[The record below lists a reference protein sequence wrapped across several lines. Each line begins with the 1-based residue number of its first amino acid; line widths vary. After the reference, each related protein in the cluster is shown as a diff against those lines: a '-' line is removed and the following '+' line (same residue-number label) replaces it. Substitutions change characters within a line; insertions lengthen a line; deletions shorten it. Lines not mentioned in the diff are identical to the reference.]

1 MRSVE
6 TRRLGVK
13 FRVGEWTVQPESC
26 RISRK
31 DSDLHLRPMLADL
44 LVLLAEK
51 AGQVVSKDEILSRLR
66 ATRFVAES
74 ALTRDIAELRRM
86 LKDSSRKPKYI
97 ETIFKR
103 GYRLIAEVEPGKIFA
118 QPVLAVLPF
127 QNLSN
132 EPSEEFFAEGIA
144 DSLTTELARLG
155 GLRVISRQSV
165 LHLKHCDRKL
175 PEIARELK
183 VDSVVEGSALRVGH
197 KARITA
203 QLVQVEPEA
212 HLWARSYDCE
222 LTDILDIQAELARE
236 IARSVLAVLAPAR
249 SEPSRPVNP
258 EAQLAYLKARHH
270 WTKWTRDSVQKGM
283 YYLEQALAAD
293 PNFAPA
299 YEGIASCLAV
309 LGYWGHLP
317 LEEAYPKAKAAALRA
332 IALDDSLSAAH
343 CALAQVHWLLDWDLE
358 GCEREVQLALSL
370 NPSNELA
377 HYWYAMYLVTIRGD
391 RTKACAEA
399 RIGLELDPLSMIS
412 NFSAAWIYLFAADY
426 DRALDQARKT
436 LDLYPDCLPAWH
448 IIGIVHLTRGEHADG
463 VRALKTA
470 YEISMDAMSLTFL
483 LAALAQSGMRDES
496 AALLKELLDR
506 SEREYIP
513 ALALSIAYMGLG
525 DMDESFEWLDKCFA
539 ERDSRLFW
547 LLVVPLFQPL
557 RSDARFD
564 LFLRRLG
571 LDARP
576 GDSSAQVRQHGKGRR
591 RRACASR

>member
-1 MRSVE
+1 
-6 TRRLGVK
+6 
-13 FRVGEWTVQPESC
+13 
-26 RISRK
+26 
-31 DSDLHLRPMLADL
+31 
-44 LVLLAEK
+44 
-51 AGQVVSKDEILSRLR
+51 
-66 ATRFVAES
+66 
-74 ALTRDIAELRRM
+74 M
-86 LKDSSRKPKYI
+86 LKDTSREPKYI

-103 GYRLIAEVEPGKIFA
+103 GYRLIAEVEPGKIVS

-132 EPSEEFFAEGIA
+132 DPSEEFFAEGIA
-144 DSLTTELARLG
+144 DCLTTELARLG

-165 LHLKHCDRKL
+165 LHWKHSDRKL
-175 PEIARELK
+175 PEIARELG
-183 VDSVVEGSALRVGH
+183 VDSVVEGSALRIGG

-203 QLVQVEPEA
+203 QLIQVEPEA

-236 IARSVLAVLAPAR
+236 IARSVRAVLAPAGPER
-249 SEPSRPVNP
+249 SRPVNP

-270 WTKWTRDSVQKGM
+270 WTRWTRDGVQKGM
-283 YYLEQALAAD
+283 VYLEQALAAD
-293 PNFAPA
+293 PDFAPA

-332 IALDDSLSAAH
+332 IELDDSLSAAH
-343 CALAQVHWLLDWDLE
+343 CALAQVHWLLDWDL
-358 GCEREVQLALSL
+358 GKCEREVQLAIRL
-370 NPSNELA
+370 NPNNESA

-391 RTKACAEA
+391 RTGACAEA

-448 IIGIVHLTRGEHADG
+448 IIGIVHMTRGEQADG
-463 VRALKTA
+463 VKALETA
-470 YEISMDAMSLTFL
+470 YEISKDAMSLAYL
-483 LAALAQSGMRDES
+483 LAAQAQSGMRDEA
-496 AALLKELLDR
+496 AALLQALLDR
-506 SEREYIP
+506 SQREYVP
-513 ALALSIAYMGLG
+513 AMALSIAYMGMG
-525 DMDESFEWLDKCFA
+525 DMDKSFEWLDQCFT

-571 LDARP
+571 LEPRSGEP
-576 GDSSAQVRQHGKGRR
+576 PAQVPQRGKGRR
-591 RRACASR
+591 GRASASH